1 MTIYRFSAYFIS
13 VKLQLEVGRL
23 FYLVVQ
29 WSSLRTPAVG
39 YFVDSVYAMIQ
50 STKIGICPVIFEDVL
65 LCFSYKA
72 IVDYIDAQYEA
83 YLQEE
88 LKVKR
93 ALHSYHDTR
102 IHVCLYFVAPTG
114 HSYVV

>member
-1 MTIYRFSAYFIS
+1 MDDF
-13 VKLQLEVGRL
+13 VDV
-23 FYLVVQ
+23 
-29 WSSLRTPAVG
+29 
-39 YFVDSVYAMIQ
+39 VDSVIE
-50 STKIGICPVIFEDVL
+50 STEMAISKFIFGDVFSCL
-65 LCFSYKA
+65 SYKA
-72 IVDYIDAQYEA
+72 IVDYIDTQYEA

-114 HSYVV
+114 HS